1 MASYTN
7 VVGLYLSQ
15 MLELA
20 NTEVLCMVILIKTV
34 FSIMI
39 FLAIK
44 QY

>member
-7 VVGLYLSQ
+7 VVDLYLSQ
-15 MLELA
+15 MFELA
-20 NTEVLCMVILIKTV
+20 NTEVLFMVILIKTV